1 MKYKTV
7 YAFRGHNCICKKK
20 KNLGL
25 IQGNMIKSFLIYNN
39 DKNWALKLKKNIVL
53 IIIPTSPGIFFSV
66 TNYSDWIFEQSK
78 KWFHRQQT
86 IYICF

>member
-7 YAFRGHNCICKKK
+7 YAFRGHNCICKK

-53 IIIPTSPGIFFSV
+53 IIIPKSALF
-66 TNYSDWIFEQSK
+66 
-78 KWFHRQQT
+78 R
-86 IYICF
+86 